1 MVCSLG
7 EGGKGSACGRG
18 VRGGDGRGRLR
29 SQRLGWR
36 RWLASQFNPNQGLID
51 NGPIKEMTDQRNL
64 FEIEIV
70 DMINL
75 IISLLLSISPG
86 VSLLSVILSHG
97 VLNA

>member
-1 MVCSLG
+1 
-7 EGGKGSACGRG
+7 
-18 VRGGDGRGRLR
+18 
-29 SQRLGWR
+29 
-36 RWLASQFNPNQGLID
+36 
-51 NGPIKEMTDQRNL
+51 MTDHRNL

-75 IISLLLSISPG
+75 IISLLLSISRG